1 MLKSMTGY
9 GRAKETVGNKE
20 ITVEVRSVNHRY
32 FEYSARVPRSYG
44 FLEEKMK
51 SKTMSY
57 ISRGKVD
64 VYVGINSVG
73 DTDTAVKVNEALLD
87 RYYGA
92 LKTIANHKGVK
103 NDISVSLLSK
113 FSDIFE
119 IDKKEENADE
129 IWKAVEVVADKA
141 LTAYN
146 EMRKTEGAR
155 MYDDLFSRG
164 RTIIDYVEKIEE
176 LSKQAVPEYKAK
188 LTEKIKELL
197 GECDVELDENR
208 IMTELAIYADKIAV
222 DEETVRLRSHISQ
235 YEVML
240 QSSEPI
246 GRKLDFLIQE
256 MNREINTT
264 GSKANNIE
272 IAKIVVEVK
281 AEIEK
286 IREQVQ
292 NIE

>member
-9 GRAKETVGNKE
+9 GRAKETVGTKE

-32 FEYSARVPRSYG
+32 FDYSARVPRSYG

-51 SKTMSY
+51 SKVSTY
-57 ISRGKVD
+57 VSRGKLD

-73 DTDTAVKVNEALLD
+73 EADTEVKVNPALLD
-87 RYYGA
+87 SYYNA
-92 LKTIANHKGVK
+92 LKTIAAHKGVK
-103 NDISVSLLSK
+103 NDISVSLLARY
-113 FSDIFE
+113 SDIFAV
-119 IDKKEENADE
+119 DRKEESAEE
-129 IWKAVEVVADKA
+129 IWAIVEPVADKA

-146 EMRKTEGAR
+146 EMRLTEGKR
-155 MYDDLFSRG
+155 MYDDLYARAQ
-164 RTIIDYVEKIEE
+164 TILGHVGEIEK
-176 LSKQAVPEYKAK
+176 LSKQSVPEYKER
-188 LTEKIKELL
+188 LTARIKELL
-197 GECDVELDENR
+197 VDSGIGIDEARLMN
-208 IMTELAIYADKIAV
+208 ELAIYADKIAV
-222 DEETVRLRSHISQ
+222 DEETVRLRSHIEQ
-235 YEVML
+235 YNGMICSE
-240 QSSEPI
+240 EPI

-264 GSKANNIE
+264 GSKASNIE
-272 IAKIVVEVK
+272 IARIVVEVK